1 MGIARRTLVVNVTVS
16 QWSGRKLDK
25 AASDEVAAS
34 KGSKAGRAR
43 LNKLLIRKEA
53 LTPVQAAA
61 RAIRD
66 YVAENSVPWGDGGER
81 AILAANYLDFT
92 QRLGELIREFK
103 DEANQL
109 ADDYTKEV
117 ERARFELNALFNP
130 DDYPSEDYVR
140 KAFDVKVGVR
150 PMVTGENLIVDDLDE
165 SMLADIRQ
173 QVEQDLAETE
183 SDAMK
188 GVWQSIIGMVEEM
201 RDRMA
206 AEKPRFRRALI
217 DNFVDL
223 TERLSRLNVAGD
235 PELDRLR
242 EELRRSL
249 TGYSADELRK
259 DADTRKEFV
268 TEADRI
274 LAGFVTVSQNEHGQ
288 DDVGGL
294 PTPAGVSPAGT

>member
-103 DEANQL
+103 VEANQL
-109 ADDYTKEV
+109 ADEYTKEG

-288 DDVGGL
+288 DDVG
-294 PTPAGVSPAGT
+294 A

>member
-1 MGIARRTLVVNVTVS
+1 MSIARRTLVVNVTVS

-25 AASDEVAAS
+25 AASDEVTAS

-66 YVAENSVPWGDGGER
+66 YVAENSVPWGNGGER

-140 KAFDVKVGVR
+140 NAFDVKVGVR

-173 QVEQDLAETE
+173 QVERDLAETE

-188 GVWQSIIGMVEEM
+188 GVWQSIIGMVKEM

-206 AEKPRFRRALI
+206 AEKPRFRRALV
-217 DNFVDL
+217 DNFIDL
-223 TERLSRLNVAGD
+223 TDRLSRLNVSGD
-235 PELDRLR
+235 PELERLR
-242 EELRRSL
+242 EELRQSL
-249 TGYSADELRK
+249 TGFSADDLRK

-288 DDVGGL
+288 DDVG
-294 PTPAGVSPAGT
+294 A